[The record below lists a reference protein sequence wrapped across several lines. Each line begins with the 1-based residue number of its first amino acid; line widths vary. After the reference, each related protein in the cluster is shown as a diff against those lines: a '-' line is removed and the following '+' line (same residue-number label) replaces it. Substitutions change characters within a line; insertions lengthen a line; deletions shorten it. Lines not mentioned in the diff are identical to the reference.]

1 MKKYLK
7 LIEFSDKKSVWL
19 LFFVHFI
26 MAGFNVY
33 VSFLLQK
40 GISSAMSGKV
50 SEVFDALCLMLVGVI
65 IYILTYYWS
74 ACIQEKVKMTLS
86 MGIGVKIVEDM
97 FGTDSKDKTSGKVLN
112 MINNDAEVLSS
123 SFIAGVLPMLDF
135 SFNVLYGMI
144 YIVCFSVPY
153 GFAFIAISIVFYFLS
168 KYFFKRSSA
177 ENGAYLGKDDVHKT
191 FLEEISKGFPVLRNL
206 KVFPW
211 AMNEHGKYF
220 DEKRGSYE
228 RYARYASGNQG
239 LMVGGVYVAEIIT
252 VALGIVLVSKGMIE
266 TGTMI
271 GLWNAGIGS
280 IFYQFLYLPYTLD
293 ALARQDASY
302 KRVEQ
307 QLNENVPKK
316 AEAVA
321 KACDK
326 IELSHVDFAYE
337 NAEKKVIDDYSLLL
351 ERGTLYFLVGKNG
364 AGKTTL
370 LKLIAGEL
378 LPTSGQI
385 RFVCREESIDCIG
398 SSQISFVPQES
409 TLFRTTLKENL
420 TLGKNNVR
428 EEKIKEALS
437 ELDMW
442 QRIADLPKG
451 LETKID
457 DEGMFSG
464 GQIRR
469 ISIARALLED
479 KPFIFLDEPFSD
491 IDAKSQEIL
500 LRVLRREKRKRGIV
514 IIAHT
519 FDLIEKED
527 VVISLGGEKND

>member
-1 MKKYLK
+1 MAEP
-7 LIEFSDKKSVWL
+7 II
-19 LFFVHFI
+19 HF
-26 MAGFNVY
+26 
-33 VSFLLQK
+33 K
-40 GISSAMSGKV
+40 
-50 SEVFDALCLMLVGVI
+50 
-65 IYILTYYWS
+65 
-74 ACIQEKVKMTLS
+74 
-86 MGIGVKIVEDM
+86 
-97 FGTDSKDKTSGKVLN
+97 
-112 MINNDAEVLSS
+112 
-123 SFIAGVLPMLDF
+123 DF
-135 SFNVLYGMI
+135 SFKYRAQVEPTLHDINLDI
-144 YIVCFSVPY
+144 YPGEKILIVGPSGSGKSTLAHCLNGLVP
-153 GFAFIAISIVFYFLS
+153 FAFKGDIKGEYSIKGQTPSELGIFGLS
-168 KYFFKRSSA
+168 K
-177 ENGAYLGKDDVHKT
+177 
-191 FLEEISKGFPVLRNL
+191 
-206 KVFPW
+206 
-211 AMNEHGKYF
+211 
-220 DEKRGSYE
+220 
-228 RYARYASGNQG
+228 
-239 LMVGGVYVAEIIT
+239 MVGTVLQDTDGQFIGLTVAEDIAF
-252 VALGIVLVSKGMIE
+252 ALE
-266 TGTMI
+266 
-271 GLWNAGIGS
+271 N
-280 IFYQFLYLPYTLD
+280 D
-293 ALARQDASY
+293 
-302 KRVEQ
+302 RVEQ
-307 QLNENVPKK
+307 QEMFEKVDKV
-316 AEAVA
+316 AELVSVKDLLDHAPGELSGGQKQRVA
-321 KACDK
+321 IGGVMVDDVDIMLFDEPLANLDPATGKTA
-326 IELSHVDFAYE
+326 IELIDEIKKSQNATIIIIEHRLEDALYKDVDRILVISEGTIAADMTPDELLCRDVLQSKGIREPLYLTALKHAGCEVKPESHPQHIETMDVEPYKAKLLEWFSEVELPRKKVDTEPILEVRELDFAYTPGKQILQ
-337 NAEKKVIDDYSLLL
+337 NINFTGN
-351 ERGTLYFLVGKNG
+351 RGEMISIVGKNG

-385 RFVCREESIDCIG
+385 KFVCREESIDCIG

-428 EEKIKEALS
+428 EEKIKEVLS

>member
-1 MKKYLK
+1 
-7 LIEFSDKKSVWL
+7 
-19 LFFVHFI
+19 
-26 MAGFNVY
+26 
-33 VSFLLQK
+33 
-40 GISSAMSGKV
+40 
-50 SEVFDALCLMLVGVI
+50 
-65 IYILTYYWS
+65 
-74 ACIQEKVKMTLS
+74 
-86 MGIGVKIVEDM
+86 MGQ
-97 FGTDSKDKTSGKVLN
+97 
-112 MINNDAEVLSS
+112 
-123 SFIAGVLPMLDF
+123 P
-135 SFNVLYGMI
+135 
-144 YIVCFSVPY
+144 
-153 GFAFIAISIVFYFLS
+153 
-168 KYFFKRSSA
+168 RS
-177 ENGAYLGKDDVHKT
+177 
-191 FLEEISKGFPVLRNL
+191 
-206 KVFPW
+206 
-211 AMNEHGKYF
+211 
-220 DEKRGSYE
+220 
-228 RYARYASGNQG
+228 SGNQG

-302 KRVEQ
+302 KRVEH

-321 KACDK
+321 KTCDK

-385 RFVCREESIDCIG
+385 KFVCREESIDCIG

-428 EEKIKEALS
+428 EEKIKEVLS

-469 ISIARALLED
+469 ISIAHALLED

-491 IDAKSQEIL
+491 IDARSQEIL
-500 LRVLRREKRKRGIV
+500 LRVLRRERRKRGIV

>member
-40 GISSAMSGKV
+40 GIASAMSGKV
-50 SEVFDALCLMLVGVI
+50 SEVFDALCLMFVGVI

-97 FGTDSKDKTSGKVLN
+97 FGTDSKDKTSGNVLN

-153 GFAFIAISIVFYFLS
+153 GFAFIAISVVFYFLS

-302 KRVEQ
+302 KRVEH

-321 KACDK
+321 KSCDK

-351 ERGTLYFLVGKNG
+351 ERGTLYFLVGK
-364 AGKTTL
+364 T
-370 LKLIAGEL
+370 
-378 LPTSGQI
+378 
-385 RFVCREESIDCIG
+385 
-398 SSQISFVPQES
+398 VPA
-409 TLFRTTLKENL
+409 K
-420 TLGKNNVR
+420 
-428 EEKIKEALS
+428 
-437 ELDMW
+437 
-442 QRIADLPKG
+442 
-451 LETKID
+451 
-457 DEGMFSG
+457 
-464 GQIRR
+464 RR
-469 ISIARALLED
+469 C
-479 KPFIFLDEPFSD
+479 
-491 IDAKSQEIL
+491 
-500 LRVLRREKRKRGIV
+500 
-514 IIAHT
+514 
-519 FDLIEKED
+519 
-527 VVISLGGEKND
+527 

>member
-40 GISSAMSGKV
+40 GIASAMSGKV

-97 FGTDSKDKTSGKVLN
+97 FGTDSKDKTSGNVLN
-112 MINNDAEVLSS
+112 MINNDSEVLSS

-153 GFAFIAISIVFYFLS
+153 GFAFIAISIVFCFLS
-168 KYFFKRSSA
+168 KNFFKRSSA
-177 ENGAYLGKDDVHKT
+177 ENGAYLVKDDVHKT

-220 DEKRGSYE
+220 DEKRGSYD
-228 RYARYASGNQG
+228 RYARCSSGNQG

-293 ALARQDASY
+293 ALARQDDSY
-302 KRVEQ
+302 KRVEH

-316 AEAVA
+316 P
-321 KACDK
+321 
-326 IELSHVDFAYE
+326 
-337 NAEKKVIDDYSLLL
+337 
-351 ERGTLYFLVGKNG
+351 
-364 AGKTTL
+364 
-370 LKLIAGEL
+370 KL
-378 LPTSGQI
+378 
-385 RFVCREESIDCIG
+385 
-398 SSQISFVPQES
+398 
-409 TLFRTTLKENL
+409 
-420 TLGKNNVR
+420 
-428 EEKIKEALS
+428 
-437 ELDMW
+437 W
-442 QRIADLPKG
+442 QKLA
-451 LETKID
+451 TK
-457 DEGMFSG
+457 S
-464 GQIRR
+464 
-469 ISIARALLED
+469 
-479 KPFIFLDEPFSD
+479 
-491 IDAKSQEIL
+491 
-500 LRVLRREKRKRGIV
+500 
-514 IIAHT
+514 
-519 FDLIEKED
+519 
-527 VVISLGGEKND
+527 N